1 MTRLR
6 RSMMFVPGSKPAMIK
21 DCTIYGADSVMFDL
35 EDSVSILE
43 KDTARRLVYH
53 ALKSM
58 DFGDTE
64 TVVRVNALD
73 SEFGLEDLKA
83 MVRAQPGVIRLPKT
97 ETAQDVID
105 MENVISSIEEEV
117 GLPIGT
123 TKMMAAIESALGV
136 LNAYDIATSSKR
148 LMGIALGAED
158 FVTDMKTNRSP
169 EGIELLAAR
178 SQIILASRAAKIS
191 AFDTVYSDVNNEEG
205 FMREATLI
213 KQLGFDGKSLINPRQ
228 IDLLHKIYE
237 PTLKEIEKSILI
249 IEAAEEAER
258 RGSGVV
264 SVNGKMI
271 DKPIIA
277 RAERVLMIAKASGIA
292 YEKEV

>member
-1 MTRLR
+1 
-6 RSMMFVPGSKPAMIK
+6 
-21 DCTIYGADSVMFDL
+21 
-35 EDSVSILE
+35 
-43 KDTARRLVYH
+43 
-53 ALKSM
+53 M

-73 SEFGLEDLKA
+73 SEFGIEDLKA
-83 MVRAQPGVIRLPKT
+83 IVRAQPDVIRLPKT
-97 ETAQDVID
+97 ETAQDVLD
-105 MENVISSIEEEV
+105 MEKVIASIEEEI

-136 LNAYDIATSSKR
+136 LNAYEIATSSKR

-158 FVTDMKTNRSP
+158 FVTDMKTHRYP
-169 EGIELLAAR
+169 EGNELFAAR
-178 SQIILASRAAKIS
+178 SHIILASRAAKIS

-205 FMREATLI
+205 FIKEATLI

-228 IDLLHKIYE
+228 IDLLHKVFE
-237 PTLKEIEKSILI
+237 PTEKEIDKAIKI
-249 IEAAEEAER
+249 IEAAKEAEK

-264 SVNGKMI
+264 SLNGKMI
-271 DKPIIA
+271 DKPVIA
-277 RAERVLMIAKASGIA
+277 RAERVLMLAKASEIS

>member
-83 MVRAQPGVIRLPKT
+83 MVRAQPDVIRLPKT

-105 MENVISSIEEEV
+105 MENVIASIEKEV

-205 FMREATLI
+205 FIREATLI
-213 KQLGFDGKSLINPRQ
+213 KQLGFDGKSLINPKQ

-237 PTLKEIEKSILI
+237 PTIKEIEKSILI

-277 RAERVLMIAKASGIA
+277 RAERVLMIAKASGIT